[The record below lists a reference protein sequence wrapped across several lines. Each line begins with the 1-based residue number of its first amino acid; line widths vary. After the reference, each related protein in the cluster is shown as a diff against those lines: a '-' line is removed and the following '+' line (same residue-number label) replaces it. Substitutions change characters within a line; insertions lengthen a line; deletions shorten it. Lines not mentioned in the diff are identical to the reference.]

1 MTSAIIRPPQVPNT
15 PPPLPGASGETPR
28 DTQVEMPESTLS
40 RLVAAFESMPFL
52 RPGTAGRR
60 VWDYFLDNA
69 PWWGT
74 SLVAHLALI
83 LIMGLVLGTVQVAR
97 TFNNAPAFETKVE
110 EPPSQIDPFQV
121 GEAPL
126 EPTVLDTES
135 LLMNEPPAVTEQI
148 NDDSPVFEE
157 AGGGTQSASVMPGGG
172 LGGFDFDAT
181 GDGPAVRGLGGVGGG
196 EGTSDTGGS
205 GGAGSGFGGR
215 GSGMRKAMTGR
226 FGGTRQTERAVAAA
240 LNWLARHQN
249 RDGSWSL
256 GQYNKQ
262 CKDRTCTEPGSAQA
276 DAAATAMGLL
286 PFLAAGQTQKSKGPY
301 KQNIASG
308 LYWLV
313 QHQKPD
319 GNLSDGAHT
328 MYSHGLATITLCE
341 AYALTHDE
349 HLGEAAQ
356 RAVRFIEHAQH
367 PRTGGWRYAPGDE
380 GDTSVVGWQVMA
392 LKSAQMAGLSV
403 QPLTLTGAKNFLKTC
418 ASGNYGGLF
427 SYTPGTGPTPTLTA
441 VGLLCNQYLGVGRD
455 DKLMTEGVDLLMHNL
470 PVIESH
476 NVYHWYYA
484 TQVMHNLPGPQWDT
498 WNRQMRRL
506 LIEHQAKEGCAAGS
520 WDPAHPVRDA
530 WGDVGG
536 RLMITSL
543 SCLTLEVYYRYLPLY
558 QLDRQGEDKPAGDAK
573 GAKP

>member
-1 MTSAIIRPPQVPNT
+1 MTSAIIRPPQMPG
-15 PPPLPGASGETPR
+15 PPPPAPPGDTPR
-28 DTQVEMPESTLS
+28 RVETPESTLD
-40 RLVAAFESMPFL
+40 RLVAAVERLPFL
-52 RPGTAGRR
+52 RPGTPGRR

-97 TFNNAPAFETKVE
+97 TLNNAPSFETKVE
-110 EPPSQIDPFQV
+110 EPPPSQIDPFQV

-126 EPTVLDTES
+126 DPTVLDTES
-135 LLMNEPPAVTEQI
+135 LLMNEPPAVEEQI

-172 LGGFDFDAT
+172 LGGFDFDAV

-205 GGAGSGFGGR
+205 GGAGNGFGGR
-215 GSGMRKAMTGR
+215 GSGMRKALAGS

-240 LNWLARHQN
+240 LNWIARHQN

-256 GQYNKQ
+256 GQFSRQ
-262 CKDRTCTEPGSAQA
+262 CKDRTCTGPGSAHA
-276 DAAATAMGLL
+276 EAAATAMGLL
-286 PFLAAGQTQKSKGPY
+286 PFLAAGQTHKSKGPY
-301 KQNIASG
+301 RATISSG

-313 QHQKPD
+313 QHQAMD
-319 GNLSDGAHT
+319 GNLSGGAHT

-341 AYALTHDE
+341 AYGLTRDE
-349 HLGEAAQ
+349 HIGEAAQ
-356 RAVRFIEHAQH
+356 RAVRFIERAQH
-367 PRTGGWRYAPGDE
+367 SRGGWRYSPGDE

-403 QPLTLTGAKNFLKTC
+403 QPATFGGAKEFLKSC
-418 ASGNYGGLF
+418 SSGNYGGLF
-427 SYTPGTGPTPTLTA
+427 GYVPGSGPTPTLTA
-441 VGLLCNQYLGVGRD
+441 VGLLCNQYLGAKRD
-455 DKLMTEGVDLLMHNL
+455 DKLMIEGVDLLMHNL
-470 PVIESH
+470 PTLQTR
-476 NVYHWYYA
+476 NGYYWYYA

-506 LIEHQAKEGCAAGS
+506 LIENQAKEGCAQGS
-520 WDPAHPVRDA
+520 WDPSRPMRDP
-530 WGDVGG
+530 WDDVGG
-536 RLMITSL
+536 RLMTTSL

-558 QLDRQGEDKPAGDAK
+558 KLDKEGEDAK
-573 GAKP
+573 GGKE